1 MAPEIQLLR
10 DIREQDFL
18 SDDLRARI
26 DEHLHSAAA
35 DLEQTRQG
43 NGESYEDLVDALN
56 AIDTAAVFLPG
67 FKVTHEGGMGAV
79 VMNIVEAMQRL
90 SQQPGGGEGTCVAAA
105 ATGAEPPEPPEPLE
119 PLEPLERAE
128 NIELRRMLCLAHA
141 GVTAYFDDGEAQDAS
156 AHPAIDFLRDDVATL
171 REKLRQRAA
180 GTSRVG
186 APASAPAFASGAGL
200 RADARQAALDC
211 CAEVERELIEV
222 ANRTRKAGNLSLRAL
237 IKLIGYV
244 RDAAAES
251 TLTTGA
257 VAPGGPPSAGS
268 VSEEVHDRLCD
279 SAWIA
284 GAKFG
289 WNCGLAG
296 TIGQLNAAIELRV
309 NERVAACAEGR
320 KKERAKAKLGRG
332 NG

>member
-1 MAPEIQLLR
+1 MTAPEIQLLR

-26 DEHLHSAAA
+26 DERLLRAAPAAQSAQSALA
-35 DLEQTRQG
+35 D
-43 NGESYEDLVDALN
+43 
-56 AIDTAAVFLPG
+56 
-67 FKVTHEGGMGAV
+67 
-79 VMNIVEAMQRL
+79 
-90 SQQPGGGEGTCVAAA
+90 
-105 ATGAEPPEPPEPLE
+105 
-119 PLEPLERAE
+119 E

-141 GVTAYFDDGEAQDAS
+141 GATAYLDDGEAQDAS

-171 REKLRQRAA
+171 REKLRQRA
-180 GTSRVG
+180 TSALRVG
-186 APASAPAFASGAGL
+186 APVSAPACASGAGL
-200 RADARQAALDC
+200 RTDARQAALDC
-211 CAEVERELIEV
+211 CAEVERELTEV

-244 RDAAAES
+244 RDAAAEGAPA
-251 TLTTGA
+251 TGA
-257 VAPGGPPSAGS
+257 AALSTKPAASATTRTEEDKRAVDAARLTLDANDWTRLAQALQDVLDRANRVDGAHGATNTAAPDGQPSAAG
-268 VSEEVHDRLCD
+268 VPEEVHDRLCD

-289 WNCGLAG
+289 WNCGVAG

-309 NERVAACAEGR
+309 NERVATCAEGR
-320 KKERAKAKLGRG
+320 KKERAKAKQRRG